1 MGWEGVSDEM
11 WGFTSGNVFAFGGVE
26 VQLPIVGPTG
36 AGVKGVLENTMA
48 ATGGDEFNVICK
60 EEVVF

>member
-1 MGWEGVSDEM
+1 MRRESASDEM
-11 WGFTSGNVFAFGGVE
+11 WGVTSGKVFAFGGVE
-26 VQLPIVGPTG
+26 VQLPIFGPTG

-48 ATGGDEFNVICK
+48 VTGSDEFDVICK